1 MKKLL
6 LITLTSLAL
15 FSCRQSGTSG
25 DPVDHVS
32 ETGTKTSEEGSS
44 GGVRINPEATSATAT
59 DSTTQNATPNN
70 EADKAPGTTKP
81 GE

>member
-6 LITLTSLAL
+6 LIAIASFAVV
-15 FSCRQSGTSG
+15 SCRQSGTSG
-25 DPVDHVS
+25 DAVDHVS

-44 GGVRINPEATSATAT
+44 GGERINPEATSAAVG
-59 DSTTQNATPNN
+59 DSATQNATSNN
-70 EADKAPGTTKP
+70 EANKAPGTTKP